1 MHTAVNDSYGTF
13 GIPITGIWRLR
24 RCESAAFMHPF
35 LCSGLLALL
44 PRLVESPKSQISLPG
59 VRRKDRNM
67 KMTMAEGI
75 REMTLNELIRRL
87 GCKERQGTAPTAKK
101 LRESGEVM
109 IETEECTVY
118 SNGYAIYRNET
129 GRTVVFLGDCGSYTY
144 HFNPLT
150 DSERRDQRQS
160 ETVDSFGDMPWI
172 LAVTVRGDHQIEQNS
187 MNCAGRYS
195 APADDDAEADGSSD
209 GIYRGA
215 YHFPD
220 PEEAYIR
227 KEAIDEQLQKLTRRQ
242 KHLYIMTELYG
253 FTQREAAEELHID
266 VACVCRQVSAAK
278 RKISKK

>member
-1 MHTAVNDSYGTF
+1 
-13 GIPITGIWRLR
+13 
-24 RCESAAFMHPF
+24 
-35 LCSGLLALL
+35 
-44 PRLVESPKSQISLPG
+44 
-59 VRRKDRNM
+59 
-67 KMTMAEGI
+67 MAEGI

-87 GCKERQGTAPTAKK
+87 GCKERQGAAPTAKK

-118 SNGYAIYRNET
+118 SNGYAVYRNET
-129 GRTVVFLGDCGSYTY
+129 GRTVVFLGDCSSYTY

-150 DSERRDQRQS
+150 DSERRGQRQS

-215 YHFPD
+215 YHFPG

-227 KEAIDEQLQKLTRRQ
+227 KEAIDERLQQLTRRQ
-242 KHLYIMTELYG
+242 KQLYIMTELYG
-253 FTQREAAEELHID
+253 YTQREAAEKLHID
-266 VACVCRQVSAAK
+266 AAYVSRQVSVAK
-278 RKISKK
+278 EGQFQKNKIFFCDWSIFGPSSPLLSVGTCFSDFRTAGRSGPDASSEAEGHIKEDNRKTEREER